1 MSLTTPV
8 AFFIFNRPHLT
19 ERVFQAIADVRPK
32 RLLVVADG
40 PRSPEENEKCQ
51 KVRAIISKID
61 WDCEVL
67 TNFSDTNLG
76 CKKRISS
83 GLDWIFSEVEEAIIL
98 EDDCLPGRSFFFFCQ
113 SLLEHYRND
122 ERVMMISGNN
132 FERSQNESRY
142 SYYFSKYF
150 HIWGW
155 ATWRRAWKHY
165 DLTMREW
172 PGYKKLGLIESVC
185 EDPWEREYWTR
196 IFDLTHMGKIE
207 TWAYQ
212 WWYTCWSQGGFSIMP
227 KSNLVSN
234 IGGGADATHFC
245 DRPGDPRLGIQIVDL
260 WKMEHPPYLFRNVR
274 GDLQFFVDY
283 LGGRKREPLQLS
295 LIISSIRSFLRGRY
309 DWARRTIHWT

>member
-1 MSLTTPV
+1 
-8 AFFIFNRPHLT
+8 
-19 ERVFQAIADVRPK
+19 
-32 RLLVVADG
+32 
-40 PRSPEENEKCQ
+40 
-51 KVRAIISKID
+51 
-61 WDCEVL
+61 
-67 TNFSDTNLG
+67 
-76 CKKRISS
+76 
-83 GLDWIFSEVEEAIIL
+83 
-98 EDDCLPGRSFFFFCQ
+98 
-113 SLLEHYRND
+113 
-122 ERVMMISGNN
+122 
-132 FERSQNESRY
+132 
-142 SYYFSKYF
+142 
-150 HIWGW
+150 
-155 ATWRRAWKHY
+155 
-165 DLTMREW
+165 
-172 PGYKKLGLIESVC
+172 VC
-185 EDPWEREYWTR
+185 EDPWEREYWTK